1 MRIMIKG
8 GVWKNT
14 EDEILKAAVMKYG
27 KNQWSR
33 ISSLLVRKSAKQCK
47 ARWHE
52 WLDPSIKK
60 TEWSREEEEK
70 LLHLAKLMPT
80 QWRTIAP
87 IVGRTAAQCLEHY
100 ERLLDQATRKDQ
112 DYKAEDDP
120 RRLRPGE
127 IDPNPEGKPARPDP
141 IDMDEDEK
149 EMLSEARARLA
160 NTRGKKAKRKAR
172 EKQLEEARRLA
183 ALQKRRELKAAGI
196 DMAQRK
202 RKVRGVDYNSEIPFQ
217 KTAPAGFYDTTGE
230 DEQAEAAI
238 RQDDGKFKSI
248 LKSKLE
254 APRKDLMEA
263 KARKQD
269 AEKRKRRQEENLPAA
284 VAALNKQKDLLA
296 IQKRQ
301 KLMLP
306 PPQVTDR
313 ELSDVVKASQSAFA
327 DEGEVDATRLLTN
340 SYEQTPSAEQMRTPR
355 TATGASGGDLVLE
368 EAAAQAAVLAQDS
381 ALKGGEAAD
390 LAPLGEFGGITPRAL
405 SGAAAPTPNPLATP
419 GATPGRGGGGATP
432 ARSVAGGATPAS
444 STAGGATPG
453 RGSVAGSVAS
463 SVYGGR
469 DAFGINAEEGD
480 LMGLH
485 PAAQRRQLK
494 ERRAALGAQ
503 LASLPAPAHEYSI
516 VMPEMPAEGEGEEE
530 GEAREEDALDR
541 EDREAA
547 EAAAELAAEIA
558 KRSSAVQRE
567 LPRPL
572 VVNRELLAADAGGGG
587 GGDAALAAADQM
599 LREEMV
605 KMLES
610 DASQFPVKGAP
621 EPTKKKKAY
630 KQLEPELLQQA
641 KELLAAEQDALAAA
655 APPPS
660 ADELR
665 AAWEKAQAE
674 LIYVPSQQ
682 RYAPQGGVGKAE
694 RLQAYQQQLQLVKNF
709 MTRDNKKAHKAE
721 KKLEVTLGG
730 YKKRAS
736 ALQAEIVG
744 HQVQAQEKRLELRC
758 FEMLHQQEGLARP
771 QRLSAMSALVSEQ
784 SAREA
789 ELQGRYAELL
799 RTRDGLLEQLQQRQN
814 GAGH

>member
-112 DYKAEDDP
+112 DYKPEDDP

-202 RKVRGVDYNSEIPFQ
+202 RKVRGVDYNTEIPFQ
-217 KTAPAGFYDTTGE
+217 KTAPAGFYDIVGE

-238 RQDDGKFKSI
+238 RQDDGAFKSI

-263 KARKQD
+263 KARKAD
-269 AEKRKRRQEENLPAA
+269 AEKQKRRKQEDLPAA
-284 VAALNKQKDLLA
+284 VAALNKQKDLMA

-313 ELSDVVKASQSAFA
+313 ELSEVVKASASGFA
-327 DEGEVDATRLLTN
+327 DDGAVDATRMLTN
-340 SYEQTPSAEQMRTPR
+340 SYESTPSQEAMRTPR
-355 TATGASGGDLVLE
+355 TAAGASGGDLVLE
-368 EAAAQAAVLAQDS
+368 EAAAHAAMLARDTP
-381 ALKGGEAAD
+381 LKGGESASFEPAS
-390 LAPLGEFGGITPRAL
+390 LGEFSGITPR
-405 SGAAAPTPNPLATP
+405 GAGGPLATPTPNPNATPSGGGRGP
-419 GATPGRGGGGATP
+419 GATPGGTPARGGGGATP
-432 ARSVAGGATPAS
+432 S
-444 STAGGATPG
+444 STGGGATPG
-453 RGSVAGSVAS
+453 RSSVAGSVAGSVAS
-463 SVYGGR
+463 R
-469 DAFGINAEEGD
+469 DAFGINLEEGGD

-485 PAAQRRQLK
+485 PSQQRRQQK
-494 ERRAALGAQ
+494 ARSAALAGQ
-503 LASLPAPAHEYSI
+503 LAGLPAPAHEYSI
-516 VMPEMPAEGEGEEE
+516 VMPEMPDEADGMEGEEGEG
-530 GEAREEDALDR
+530 AREEDALDR
-541 EDREAA
+541 DEREGA
-547 EAAAELAAEIA
+547 EAAAALAAEVA
-558 KRSSAVQRE
+558 TRSSALQRE

-572 VVNRELLAADAGGGG
+572 VVNRELLAPR
-587 GGDAALAAADQM
+587 GDEVAALEAAEKL
-599 LREEMV
+599 LRDEVV

-610 DASQFPVKGAP
+610 DASHFPVPGAP
-621 EPTKKKKAY
+621 EPTKKKKPY
-630 KQLEPELLQQA
+630 KLLDAALLGQA
-641 KELLAAEQDALAAA
+641 KDLIAAEAAA
-655 APPPS
+655 IAEAQPLPS
-660 ADELR
+660 ADEMR
-665 AAWEKAQAE
+665 KAWGEVQAE
-674 LIYVPSQQ
+674 LIYVPSKQ
-682 RYAPQGGVGKAE
+682 RYASSSTVGKAE

-709 MTRDNKKAHKAE
+709 VTRDNKKAQK
-721 KKLEVTLGG
+721 V
-730 YKKRAS
+730 
-736 ALQAEIVG
+736 
-744 HQVQAQEKRLELRC
+744 EKRLELTLGGYRKRTATLRTEIVDKQQACHEKRLELGC
-758 FEMLHQQEGLARP
+758 FEMLQQQEALARP
-771 QRLSAMSALVSEQ
+771 QRLAQMGTLVSEQ
-784 SAREA
+784 SVREA
-789 ELQGRYAELL
+789 QLQASYAELL
-799 RTRDGLLEQLQQRQN
+799 RKRDSLLAQL
-814 GAGH
+814 HP